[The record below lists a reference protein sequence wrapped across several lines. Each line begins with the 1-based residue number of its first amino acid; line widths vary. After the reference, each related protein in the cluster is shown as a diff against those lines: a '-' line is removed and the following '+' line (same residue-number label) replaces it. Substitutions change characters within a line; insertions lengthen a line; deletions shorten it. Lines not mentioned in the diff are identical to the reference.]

1 MTFTGGMTSANMF
14 SGTKSTTAATSSDPS
29 TFNSTLHTTDASN
42 GPQRV
47 EKLLANPSCQDLHM
61 MRSPAS
67 MYDQVLVCLFCSQ
80 FFQSQEEYRPS
91 YADILHKERK
101 ANRLAFLE
109 QERLYWDPLLMMDKD
124 KIEEEL
130 EKERLEFDALLT
142 TSSSYTADNI
152 LNAKTAQENSLDR
165 R

>member
-1 MTFTGGMTSANMF
+1 
-14 SGTKSTTAATSSDPS
+14 
-29 TFNSTLHTTDASN
+29 
-42 GPQRV
+42 
-47 EKLLANPSCQDLHM
+47 
-61 MRSPAS
+61 

-101 ANRLAFLE
+101 ANRLALLE

-142 TSSSYTADNI
+142 TSSSYTADNV
-152 LNAKTAQENSLDR
+152 LNAKTAQENSPDR

>member
-1 MTFTGGMTSANMF
+1 MF
-14 SGTKSTTAATSSDPS
+14 SGTRSTTAATSCDPS
-29 TFNSTLHTTDASN
+29 VSNTTLHTIDASKS
-42 GPQRV
+42 PQRV
-47 EKLLANPSCQDLHM
+47 DKSLSTQSYPDLHM
-61 MRSPAS
+61 MRSPVS

-91 YADILHKERK
+91 YADVLHEERK
-101 ANRLAFLE
+101 ANHLALLE
-109 QERLYWDPLLMMDKD
+109 QERQYWDPLMMMDKD

-130 EKERLEFDALLT
+130 EKERLEFDALLA

-152 LNAKTAQENSLDR
+152 SNAKTAQDNSPDR